1 MIRRIGPKFLLS
13 LLTALILGLPAQGQS
28 DKVRGAEPFD
38 AWVDHL
44 PYNSFYQIDVLG
56 DQVFAATT
64 NSVLIIQ
71 GGEYERLSRINGL
84 SGSNITALAA
94 DPGSE
99 TVWIGYANGRMDV
112 WKDGQIKPISDIE
125 ETPSYTGLKQIND
138 FSFYNS
144 YAYVATDFGI
154 VEFDITTLLAG
165 RTLLLGAGYSPITI
179 QSFDISSDGTLVLI
193 RLITLQP
200 SISGM

>member
-1 MIRRIGPKFLLS
+1 MIRRISPKFLLS
-13 LLTALILGLPAQGQS
+13 LFTALILGLPAQAQS
-28 DKVRGAEPFD
+28 DKVSGAEPFD

-64 NSVLIIQ
+64 NSVLIIK

-112 WKDGQIKPISDIE
+112 WKDGQIKPIADIE

-138 FSFYNS
+138 FAFYNGH
-144 YAYVATDFGI
+144 AYVATDFGI

-179 QSFDISSDGTLVLI
+179 
-193 RLITLQP
+193 
-200 SISGM
+200 